1 MQYDSVKKT
10 LHQRFANGT
19 QVIEGKEAKLL
30 CSKSKARAFLSRGP
44 LSRGLGFF
52 FSSPKQG
59 RLLQWHPG
67 AYESKRKALPDYCP
81 DLLARFCKEA
91 SLSKSEML
99 PDIGKPFSYIVND
112 IPTSRP

>member
-1 MQYDSVKKT
+1 MQYDSVNKA

-19 QVIEGKEAKLL
+19 QVIERERSSTPLI
-30 CSKSKARAFLSRGP
+30 KSKARAFFQRASDQGV
-44 LSRGLGFF
+44 GLL

-59 RLLQWHPG
+59 RLLQWHAG
-67 AYESKRKALPDYCP
+67 ACESKRKALPADSP
-81 DLLARFCKEA
+81 DLLARFCKET